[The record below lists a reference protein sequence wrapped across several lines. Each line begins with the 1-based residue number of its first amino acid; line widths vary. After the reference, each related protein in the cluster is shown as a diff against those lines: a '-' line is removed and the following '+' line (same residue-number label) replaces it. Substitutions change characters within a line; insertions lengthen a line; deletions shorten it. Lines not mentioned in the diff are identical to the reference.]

1 MATAKNEELVER
13 TIPLDDSGKKSNFI
27 RLSLNGRV
35 LRLERGMTHKMPKPY
50 ADMLDQKAAFRS
62 QARKYEKKV
71 SNQKAV

>member
-1 MATAKNEELVER
+1 MATTKNEELVER
-13 TIPLDDSGKKSNFI
+13 SMPLDDSGKKSNFV

-35 LRLERGMTHKMPKPY
+35 LRLERGKTHMIPKPY
-50 ADMLDQKAAFRS
+50 AAMLDQKAAFRS